1 MTLVRTTFAALFAGL
16 LLACEATKPLVPY
29 NVAAT
34 SGDAQTDTVARV
46 LPVPLVVTVLG
57 EGGNPASGVPVMW
70 TVQSGGGSVG
80 ATTVTDAAGQA
91 SATWTLGPIAGAQ
104 TVRAGAGGGS
114 VTFTATALPDAPTQA
129 SKNAGDRQNG
139 APSAPLPVPYVVL
152 VRDQFGNPAPGVT
165 VNWVAAAGQGSVS
178 AGTGVTSAAGVATT
192 VHTLGPNFGVDS
204 VTASVPVLGATLTFT
219 STALREAVLVATV
232 PIPANYGIHDTF
244 VRDGIAF
251 VFAWN
256 SGVMIYDVGN
266 GINGGSPNSPKPIST
281 LVTNASGIAAGADVH
296 NGWWFWNPSTGEK
309 KYLFIGQEGPA
320 FGGIGFGSSGLIHVV
335 DVHDLAHPVEVAY
348 FHKAGPDSTGT
359 HNFWMD
365 ETNQILYAAYYN
377 GGVIALDVSGTLTG
391 DLSSRLIDSLRIGG
405 PGDTYT
411 WGVQLYNGSVYAVD
425 MLSGLWQLNT
435 ANGDLSFAAGG
446 NNVPERFGSDLW
458 VANGYAYT
466 GTWGGFFRTANVP
479 GNAVKVWQLGATG
492 APTLVDSIITTG
504 IGTVSDVEVSSNGKL
519 LMFSAENGPNAGFH
533 FYSLADPAHPTFL
546 SRYLISA
553 GVHTATLG
561 YIGGRVYAFGAKDP
575 GSPALVILDVTSLTQ

>member
-1 MTLVRTTFAALFAGL
+1 MSRRVLPFLLGA
-16 LLACEATKPLVPY
+16 LLAGCDHTTPLVPT
-29 NVAAT
+29 NVAAA

-46 LPVPLVVTVLG
+46 LPAPLVVTVMV
-57 EGGNPASGVPVMW
+57 EGGNPVVGAPVVW
-70 TVQSGGGSVG
+70 AVQSGGGSVT
-80 ATTVTDAAGQA
+80 AATVTDAAGQA

-104 TVRAGAGGGS
+104 LDHVTASGRS

-129 SKNAGDRQNG
+129 SKNAGDKQNAAPG
-139 APSAPLPVPYVVL
+139 AALPVPYAVL
-152 VRDQFGNPAPGVT
+152 VQDQFGNPVPGVT
-165 VNWVAAAGQGSVS
+165 VNWAAAAGQGSVS
-178 AGTGVTSAAGVATT
+178 PAAGVTGTGGVATT
-192 VHTLGPNFGVDS
+192 VHTLGPTLGADT
-204 VTASVPVLGATLTFT
+204 VTATVPVLAVTLTFV
-219 STALREAVLVATV
+219 STGLRQAILVATV

-256 SGVMIYDVGN
+256 SGVLIYDVGN
-266 GINGGSPNSPKPIST
+266 GAYGGSPSSPQYIGG
-281 LVTNASGIAAGADVH
+281 VITNASGISAGPDVH
-296 NGWWFWNPSTGEK
+296 NGWWFWNPNTGEK

-320 FGGIGFGSSGLIHVV
+320 FGGIGNGSSGLIHVV

-359 HNFWMD
+359 HNFWVD
-365 ETNQILYAAYYN
+365 EPNQILYAAYYN
-377 GGVIALDVSGTLTG
+377 GGVVALNVSGTLSG

-405 PGDTYT
+405 VGNTYT
-411 WGVQLYNGSVYAVD
+411 WGVQLYNGSLYAVD
-425 MLSGLWQLNT
+425 MLSGFWQLNT
-435 ANGDLSFAAGG
+435 SAGHLSFAAGG

-466 GTWGGFFRTANVP
+466 GTWGGFYRTSGVP
-479 GNAVKVWQLGATG
+479 GNAIKVWHLVSG

-504 IGTVSDVEVSSNGKL
+504 IATVSDVEVSSNGKL
-519 LMFSAENGPNAGFH
+519 LMFSTENGPNAGFH
-533 FYSLADPAHPTFL
+533 FYSLADPAHPAFL
-546 SRYLISA
+546 LKYLVGT

-575 GSPALVILDVTSLTQ
+575 GSPALIILDVTSLTQ